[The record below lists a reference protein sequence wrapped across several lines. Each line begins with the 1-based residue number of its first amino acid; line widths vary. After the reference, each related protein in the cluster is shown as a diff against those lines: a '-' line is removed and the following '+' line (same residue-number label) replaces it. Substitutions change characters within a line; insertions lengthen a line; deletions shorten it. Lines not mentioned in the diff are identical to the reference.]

1 VIKIDNLDIEALK
14 ALIQEVITAVPALA
28 PAPVKTQTRAYVRTD
43 VRVQALLQE
52 LVECDVAYKEAL
64 ETRKTAEAI
73 ASAKRARIEELLV
86 ESRKLKITQAQ
97 LGEALNISRGAIHSR
112 MAHARKRVRKRNTT
126 K

>member
-1 VIKIDNLDIEALK
+1 MDNLDIEALK
-14 ALIQEVITAVPALA
+14 ALIQEVITAIPAVA

-43 VRVQALLQE
+43 ARTQALLQE

-73 ASAKRARIEELLV
+73 ASTNRARIEELLV
-86 ESRKLKITQAQ
+86 ESRKLKITQVQ
-97 LGEALNISRGAIHSR
+97 LAEALNISRGAISSR
-112 MAHARKRVRKRNTT
+112 MSHARQAARKRSRT

>member
-1 VIKIDNLDIEALK
+1 MNNLDIEALK
-14 ALIQEVITAVPALA
+14 ALIQEVIEAIPAVA

-43 VRVQALLQE
+43 ARTQALLQE

-73 ASAKRARIEELLV
+73 ASTNRARIEELLV
-86 ESRKLKITQAQ
+86 ESRKLKITQVQ
-97 LGEALNISRGAIHSR
+97 LGEALNISTGAISSR
-112 MAHARKRVRKRNTT
+112 MSHARQVVRRRSKT